1 MACPGPRP
9 SLRPGTVWC
18 PSYFSVK
25 AHITNFEVFSYSDRK
40 TFTSTTTKKTGRLS
54 PNHSPLEAF
63 LLLTLL
69 ADLGEL
75 PLVVL
80 SRTAVLGFAA
90 WVVFHAFHLLFP
102 SLHQLVIPLA
112 DVLFLLSTTSTR
124 H

>member
-1 MACPGPRP
+1 MACPGARP

-25 AHITNFEVFSYSDRK
+25 AHITNFEVFS
-40 TFTSTTTKKTGRLS
+40 FTSTTTKKTGGLS